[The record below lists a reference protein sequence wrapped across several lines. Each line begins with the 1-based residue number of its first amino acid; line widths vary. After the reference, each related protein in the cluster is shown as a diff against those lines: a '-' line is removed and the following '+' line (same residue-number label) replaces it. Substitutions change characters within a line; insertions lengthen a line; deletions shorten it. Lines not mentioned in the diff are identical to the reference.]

1 LTVGAAV
8 TLAVVED
15 AALRERVLALRPRP
29 DQEGFAGVPP
39 TTLADAER
47 HGALGVAVLDDE
59 EPVGF
64 FVLDA
69 RGVPGGG
76 SHPRAV
82 GLRSFFVDARHQG
95 RGIGSAALRA
105 LPPLVA
111 ERFPAATGVVLTVNV
126 SNPLAR
132 RVYLRCGFR
141 DTGVLY
147 HGGEL
152 GAQQVLLL
160 DLPPSS

>member
-1 LTVGAAV
+1 MTVPAAV

-15 AALRERVLALRPRP
+15 AALRELVLELRPRR

-47 HGALGVAVLDDE
+47 HGALGVAVLDDD

-76 SHPRAV
+76 RHPTAV
-82 GLRSFFVDARHQG
+82 GLRSFFIDARHQG
-95 RGIGSAALRA
+95 RGIGSAALQA
-105 LPPLVA
+105 LPALVA
-111 ERFPAATGVVLTVNV
+111 ERFPGATGVVLTVNV
-126 SNPLAR
+126 SNPPAR
-132 RVYLRCGFR
+132 RVYLRAGFR
-141 DTGVLY
+141 DTGALY
-147 HGGEL
+147 HGGDL
-152 GAQQVLLL
+152 GPQQVLLL
-160 DLPPSS
+160 ELPRES